1 VINFDGE
8 TVMAPSE
15 TGLEIRRY
23 QTMRKQRS
31 LRASL
36 WAALGGVVIATAVV
50 VGVWAVNTVPGNA
63 LSPSKALAP
72 SKKISVD
79 ADGAFRP
86 SDTQWASL
94 RFAPVSQVAFRD
106 EHVTD
111 GKIVINDATPVFS
124 PFSGRVSKLIGRPG
138 DFVERGAPLFAIEA
152 SEFVQGHNDLIT
164 AVAGVE
170 KARSRLVLAQTAE
183 KRQRDLQ
190 AIRGGALKDLEQAQ
204 SDLVGAQGDLR
215 SAEIALAAVRN
226 RLRILGR
233 SDDDI
238 AQLEKTDRIGAE
250 TIVSA
255 PIAGT
260 IIQRKVGLGQY
271 INAGANDPVFT
282 VGNLSTVWLIANVR
296 ESDAPKMKVGAA
308 VEVTVL
314 AFPGRVFNAK
324 LAYVAPALDPNTRR
338 LPVRAEIQNT
348 GRELLPE
355 MFASFRI
362 VSGDDRLMPAVPV
375 DAIVYEGA
383 KARVWIAR
391 PDSKTVVS
399 RDITVG
405 DTINGLVE
413 VRKGLSVGET
423 VVTSGTLFIDRAAR
437 RD

>member
-1 VINFDGE
+1 MKSEPN
-8 TVMAPSE
+8 PS
-15 TGLEIRRY
+15 LISRLRRN
-23 QTMRKQRS
+23 R
-31 LRASL
+31 L
-36 WAALGGVVIATAVV
+36 WVAAGGGVAVAAA
-50 VGVWAVNTVPGNA
+50 VGIWAFDTGPGNA
-63 LSPSKALAP
+63 VARPE
-72 SKKISVD
+72 KISSD

-86 SDTQWASL
+86 SETQWASL
-94 RFAPVSQVAFRD
+94 KLTAVRQVAFRD
-106 EHVTD
+106 ERATD
-111 GKIVINDATPVFS
+111 GRIAINEDTTTPVFS
-124 PFSGRVSKLIGRPG
+124 PYSGRVSRLIARPG
-138 DFVERGAPLFAIEA
+138 DLVERGAPLFAIEA
-152 SEFVQGHNDLIT
+152 SEFVQGHNDLVT
-164 AVAGVE
+164 AVAAVE
-170 KARSRLVLAQTAE
+170 KARSRLLLAQTAE

-204 SDLVGAQGDLR
+204 SDLVAAQGDLR

-233 SDDDI
+233 SDEEIDK
-238 AQLEKTDRIGAE
+238 LEKVDRIGAE
-250 TIVSA
+250 TVVAA
-255 PIAGT
+255 PIGGT

-314 AFPGRVFNAK
+314 AFPGQVFNAK

-362 VSGDDRLMPAVPV
+362 VSGDGRLMPAVPA

-383 KARVWIAR
+383 SARVWIAR
-391 PDSKTVVS
+391 PDDKTVVS
-399 RDITVG
+399 RSITVG
-405 DTINGLVE
+405 DTTNGLVE
-413 VRKGLSVGET
+413 VLKGLTVGET

>member
-1 VINFDGE
+1 LRTRLRQNRLWVAAGGVVVAAAAVVGFWAINIGPGNA
-8 TVMAPSE
+8 VAPSE
-15 TGLEIRRY
+15 KTSR
-23 QTMRKQRS
+23 
-31 LRASL
+31 
-36 WAALGGVVIATAVV
+36 
-50 VGVWAVNTVPGNA
+50 
-63 LSPSKALAP
+63 
-72 SKKISVD
+72 D

-86 SDTQWASL
+86 SDAQWASL
-94 RFAPVSQVAFRD
+94 RLATVRQVAFRD
-106 EHVTD
+106 ERATD
-111 GKIVINDATPVFS
+111 GKIAINEDTTTPVFS
-124 PFSGRVSKLIGRPG
+124 PFSGRVSKLIARPG

-170 KARSRLVLAQTAE
+170 KARSRLLLAQTAE
-183 KRQRDLQ
+183 KRQRELQ

-233 SDDDI
+233 SDDEV
-238 AQLEKTDRIGAE
+238 AQLEKVDRIAAE

-255 PIAGT
+255 PIGGT

-296 ESDAPKMKVGAA
+296 ESDAPKIKVGAP

-324 LAYVAPALDPNTRR
+324 LSYVAPALDPSTRR

-383 KARVWIAR
+383 NARVWIAR

-413 VRKGLSVGET
+413 VRKGLAVGET